1 MVDADDWLLGS
12 HRAGETWQAMETLG
26 RYGGVDW
33 FGLGDRD
40 LGTHLY
46 RTHRIGQGA
55 TLTEVTA
62 EIVRPGGSAA
72 GTAGD
77 R

>member
-1 MVDADDWLLGS
+1 MGS
-12 HRAGETWQAMETLG
+12 DGETWQAMEMVG

-33 FGLGDRD
+33 FNLGDRD

-46 RTHRIGQGA
+46 RTHLLSTGA
-55 TLTEVTA
+55 TSP
-62 EIVRPGGSAA
+62 RPPP
-72 GTAGD
+72 